1 MGGPADYNYDETLST
16 LRYANRAKSIKN
28 KPKINEDPKD
38 AMIRQFQDEIEEL
51 KRKLAGGMGN
61 TSGMVMGNDGQ
72 MIVEKIIRINDDKK
86 IKEMEERLEI
96 EKYEIEKKAEAERK
110 NIEAQKNLAEE
121 EKIKL
126 LDKVKQ
132 VEEKDKLRK
141 EKQSKLIKK
150 LKNMEERVLVGNQAI
165 EQVPIQ
171 ERKLKEAKRKVEQ
184 IKLNEEKL
192 AKELEEKELLHH
204 DIEKN
209 YKNQQ
214 DEIKDKTNKLK
225 KLWQ

>member
-1 MGGPADYNYDETLST
+1 MGTLST

-38 AMIRQFQDEIEEL
+38 AMIRQFQDEIELL
-51 KRKLAGGMGN
+51 KKQLATGGMGN
-61 TSGMVMGNDGQ
+61 MNGIIMGNDGQ
-72 MIVEKIIRINDDKK
+72 IIVEKIIKVNDDTK

-96 EKYEIEKKAEAERK
+96 EKLEIEKKAALDRR

-121 EKIKL
+121 EKTKL
-126 LDKVKQ
+126 LDKVRQ

-150 LKNMEERVLVGNQAI
+150 LKNMEEKVLVGNQAV
-165 EQVPIQ
+165 ELAQIQ

-192 AKELEEKELLHH
+192 AKELEEKELLHQ

>member
-150 LKNMEERVLVGNQAI
+150 LKNMEEKVLVGNQAI
-165 EQVPIQ
+165 EQAQIQ
-171 ERKLKEAKRKVEQ
+171 ERKLIEAKN
-184 IKLNEEKL
+184 KLLRNKINEENL
-192 AKELEEKELLHH
+192 AKQLEEKEMLHCE
-204 DIEKN
+204 IEKN

-214 DEIKDKTNKLK
+214 DEIKDK
-225 KLWQ
+225 